1 MDSHTKTVT
10 LKNIYLSDILYNMWS
25 EKQNGY
31 LQLYTDPKTC
41 FYKYYSLIKNSD
53 LNLNIKSYY

>member
-31 LQLYTDPKTC
+31 LQLYTDPKAC